1 MIKKESRNKM
11 RESRHERVRKTLMG
25 TSAIPRLCVFRSN
38 TGIYAQIIDDETS
51 TTLVSAFFPSL
62 RRICSSLYLIPF
74 PLYGSGCL

>member
-38 TGIYAQIIDDETS
+38 TGIYAQIIDCLLYTS
-51 TTLVSAFFPSL
+51 PSP
-62 RRICSSLYLIPF
+62 RDS
-74 PLYGSGCL
+74 